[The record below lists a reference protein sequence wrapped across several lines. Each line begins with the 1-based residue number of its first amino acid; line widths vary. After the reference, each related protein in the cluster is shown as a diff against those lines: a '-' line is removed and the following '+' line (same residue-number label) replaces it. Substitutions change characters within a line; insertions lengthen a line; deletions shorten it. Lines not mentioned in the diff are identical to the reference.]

1 MSQSSSSWL
10 GHTDFSNSIVRDD
23 TSDGASGE
31 HPRAPGPA
39 GAGLAAADIAGQT
52 AAGAEMTA
60 VWPEERP
67 SPDQVGGQDP
77 RTLSLHSAMDAWARI
92 NPLVELIS
100 CVRFA
105 GRLLRNMAV
114 IRCSGSLEGLERFS
128 KPRRRSL
135 GLQTALCNIVVLLPV
150 CTRRQN
156 HCRHFHHPLIRGVP
170 TDSATLVCGRVHDL
184 VKANFLSGPRCCL

>member
-1 MSQSSSSWL
+1 MAPAWCNHWMIARRFNPGMVWHVTESETLGWYISTLRALRPSHDKSAARRRCAPSLSLASRAGKVSSCSWCNAIHLAMSQSSSSWL

-67 SPDQVGGQDP
+67 SPGQVGGQDP

-92 NPLVELIS
+92 NPFWWS
-100 CVRFA
+100 
-105 GRLLRNMAV
+105 
-114 IRCSGSLEGLERFS
+114 
-128 KPRRRSL
+128 
-135 GLQTALCNIVVLLPV
+135 
-150 CTRRQN
+150 
-156 HCRHFHHPLIRGVP
+156 
-170 TDSATLVCGRVHDL
+170 
-184 VKANFLSGPRCCL
+184 